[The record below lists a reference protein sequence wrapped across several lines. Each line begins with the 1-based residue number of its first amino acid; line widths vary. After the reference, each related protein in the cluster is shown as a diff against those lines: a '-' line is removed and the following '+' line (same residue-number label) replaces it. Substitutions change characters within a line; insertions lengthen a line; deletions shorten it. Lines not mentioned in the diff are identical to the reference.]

1 MARLLIDLGYQN
13 VAVLQ
18 GGYGGWKA
26 SGGRVEAVRPA
37 LRDKV
42 AWIDSVA
49 ETADPG
55 GSDPYLSSL
64 EDRSFLHGRELPFQR
79 DLTVLFVDMVDSTPL
94 VMELDP
100 PEVLELVQRFMATVA
115 EIGVYHCGD
124 VHDFE
129 GDGALLYFEGPGE
142 ALPAA
147 FEMRRR
153 LIALRDEL
161 PMMPLPRLSLDRGR
175 VVVGTVGSRFRRG
188 VGLIGPCVPR
198 ASRIL
203 KLAPAGGIVVTDA
216 VLEAAKQ
223 SNPDLYATFRM
234 PVQADDLRGIGGSLL
249 IHVSP
254 WVPETTPVSG
264 ESARSE
270 SLPA

>member
-1 MARLLIDLGYQN
+1 VARLLIDLGYQN

-18 GGYGGWKA
+18 GGYSAWEA
-26 SGGRVEAVRPA
+26 SGGDTETIRPA
-37 LRDKV
+37 LRDSV
-42 AWIDSVA
+42 AWIDSVT
-49 ETADPG
+49 EHADPG
-55 GSDPYLSSL
+55 GSDPFLSSL

-100 PEVLELVQRFMATVA
+100 PE
-115 EIGVYHCGD
+115 GVYHCGD

-203 KLAPAGGIVVTDA
+203 KLAPAGGIVVTDP

-234 PVQADDLRGIGGSLL
+234 PVQADDLRGIDGSVL

-254 WVPETTPVSG
+254 WVPEAAPVSG
-264 ESARSE
+264 ESVRSE
-270 SLPA
+270 SLRA